1 MFEIVQGNIDE
12 AMAAMYKMPI
22 FEIRD
27 ESKVRAL
34 LIAYA
39 DYMKKVDVQ
48 VLVETMNNGSM
59 RGDLAI
65 KFAPIV
71 FRVIRVFSLLEGICK
86 DLDPEFNYD
95 KVFAK
100 YMQVMDSEYVGYKVN
115 SDIKRVAKLLLKN
128 LD

>member
-1 MFEIVQGNIDE
+1 
-12 AMAAMYKMPI
+12 
-22 FEIRD
+22 
-27 ESKVRAL
+27 
-34 LIAYA
+34 
-39 DYMKKVDVQ
+39 
-48 VLVETMNNGSM
+48 
-59 RGDLAI
+59 
-65 KFAPIV
+65 
-71 FRVIRVFSLLEGICK
+71 VFSLLEGICK